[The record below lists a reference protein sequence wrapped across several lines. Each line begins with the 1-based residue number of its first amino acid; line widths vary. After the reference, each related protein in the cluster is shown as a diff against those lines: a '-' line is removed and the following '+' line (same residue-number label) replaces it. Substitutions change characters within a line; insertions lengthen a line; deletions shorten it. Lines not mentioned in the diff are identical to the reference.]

1 MTDCQNMEKMNQNNF
16 DDFEELAKN
25 QSLEFSK
32 SGCYQAFGGE
42 FNEDVAAQMA
52 EQQGLEFEA
61 FEPINEAFEAELESN
76 EKELEDEQR
85 FVIQVCI
92 CIPILSNTLLL
103 LLMFPKK
110 YPYLFKIIISF
121 KKS

>member
-1 MTDCQNMEKMNQNNF
+1 MTDCQKMEKMNQNNF

-61 FEPINEAFEAELESN
+61 FEPINDAFEAELESN

-85 FVIQVCI
+85 FVIQVYYTTYLY
-92 CIPILSNTLLL
+92 ILSNPLLL
-103 LLMFPKK
+103 FLIFPKK
-110 YPYLFKIIISF
+110 NLPK
-121 KKS
+121 

>member
-61 FEPINEAFEAELESN
+61 FEPINDAFEAELESN

-85 FVIQVCI
+85 FVIQVYYTTYLY
-92 CIPILSNTLLL
+92 ILSNPLLL
-103 LLMFPKK
+103 FLIFPKK
-110 YPYLFKIIISF
+110 KLPK
-121 KKS
+121 

>member
-1 MTDCQNMEKMNQNNF
+1 MGKMNQNNF
-16 DDFEELAKN
+16 DDFQELAKN

-85 FVIQVCI
+85 FVIQVYMYSYSI
-92 CIPILSNTLLL
+92 KYIAFASYVSKKIPLPIQN
-103 LLMFPKK
+103 
-110 YPYLFKIIISF
+110 YNII
-121 KKS
+121 

>member
-1 MTDCQNMEKMNQNNF
+1 MNQNNF

-61 FEPINEAFEAELESN
+61 FEPINDAFEAELESN

-85 FVIQVCI
+85 FVIQVYMYSIKSIAFILIFPKNPLLIQNYNSIKNI
-92 CIPILSNTLLL
+92 CISGRLTSK
-103 LLMFPKK
+103 FE
-110 YPYLFKIIISF
+110 
-121 KKS
+121 

>member
-32 SGCYQAFGGE
+32 SGCYQAFDGE
-42 FNEDVAAQMA
+42 LNEDFSAQMA
-52 EQQGLEFEA
+52 EQQQQQGFEFEA
-61 FEPINEAFEAELESN
+61 FEPINESFEAELKSN

-85 FVIQVCI
+85 FVIQV
-92 CIPILSNTLLL
+92 
-103 LLMFPKK
+103 F
-110 YPYLFKIIISF
+110 
-121 KKS
+121 

>member
-1 MTDCQNMEKMNQNNF
+1 MTDCQKMEKMNQNNF

-61 FEPINEAFEAELESN
+61 FEPINDAFEAELESN

-85 FVIQVCI
+85 FVIQVYYTTYLY
-92 CIPILSNTLLL
+92 ILSNPLLL
-103 LLMFPKK
+103 FLIFQKKLPK
-110 YPYLFKIIISF
+110 
-121 KKS
+121 

>member
-61 FEPINEAFEAELESN
+61 FEPINDAFEAELESN

-85 FVIQVCI
+85 FVIQVYYTTYLY
-92 CIPILSNTLLL
+92 ILSHPLLL
-103 LLMFPKK
+103 FLIFPKK
-110 YPYLFKIIISF
+110 TT
-121 KKS
+121 